1 MNKYIIYISLLTLN
15 IFNSPIENNE
25 LRVDSKEIINSNAIK
40 CDCCGNY
47 HIENK
52 SIINK
57 TYEKACEYK
66 NKTVDMV
73 NKNGEKISGYS
84 KKVLAKV
91 IIISRDL
98 IKNSASI
105 TKEYVVSTGNYLIE
119 KKSYV
124 FNKINEIIK
133 WAEENEK

>member
-1 MNKYIIYISLLTLN
+1 MNKYIIYISLLSLN
-15 IFNSPIENNE
+15 
-25 LRVDSKEIINSNAIK
+25 IINSSIKNNESKDEIIESNDSKIVK

-52 SIINK
+52 SIIKK
-57 TYEKACEYK
+57 TYEKACQYK
-66 NKTVDMV
+66 DKTVDMV

-84 KKVLAKV
+84 KKTLAKV
-91 IIISRDL
+91 IIISRDI

-119 KKSYV
+119 KKSYL